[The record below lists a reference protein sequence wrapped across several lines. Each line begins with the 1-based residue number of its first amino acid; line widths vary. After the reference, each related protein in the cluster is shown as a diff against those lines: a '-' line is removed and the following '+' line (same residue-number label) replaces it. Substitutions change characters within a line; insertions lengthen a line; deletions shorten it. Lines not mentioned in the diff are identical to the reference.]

1 MRLDNQNIWIIGASS
16 GIGYKLAEELSHL
29 GANLILSARRE
40 DTLKKLQQQLGKNHK
55 TYPCDVSKYEDI
67 KAICSEIKQNN
78 IILDRVIFMPAI
90 YEPNMIADMDITFAS
105 YMIDVN
111 IKGALYLIKEI
122 LPIFEKQK
130 SGQIVLCGSVAGYI
144 GLPNGQPYSAT
155 KAAIVNFAESLY
167 TETPRYIDI
176 KLISPGFVT
185 TPMTEKNNFDMPMI
199 ISADKAAK
207 AIIKDLDK
215 DIFEIHFPKKFT
227 YFLKILAV
235 LPYKI
240 ALFIT
245 KKMTNI

>member
-1 MRLDNQNIWIIGASS
+1 MRFDNQNIWIIGASS
-16 GIGYKLAEELSHL
+16 GIGYKLAEELSYL

-90 YEPNMIADMDITFAS
+90 YEPTMIANMDIAFAS

-130 SGQIVLCGSVAGYI
+130 LGQIVLCGSVAGYI

-167 TETPRYIDI
+167 TEMPRYIDI

-240 ALFIT
+240 TLFIT
-245 KKMTNI
+245 KKMINI